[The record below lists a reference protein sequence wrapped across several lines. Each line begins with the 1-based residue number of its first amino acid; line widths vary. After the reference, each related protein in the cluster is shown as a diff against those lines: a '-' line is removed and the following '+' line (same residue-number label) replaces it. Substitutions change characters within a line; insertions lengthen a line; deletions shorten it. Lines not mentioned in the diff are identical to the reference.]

1 MVKTC
6 NDVHACTK
14 DGFSKVIKSGVL
26 AQLFLNDIR
35 KDPTF
40 KAKAMQDAIEERY
53 TIVATYDQ
61 CRTARAKALK
71 MIQEEYDEQF
81 ARLHDYMEHLLES
94 NPGSTVEVGTLTDD
108 AGIVRFDR
116 FYVCF
121 EALRKTWLAYCRPI
135 IGIDGCFLKNGV
147 KGQLLAAVGRDANNQ
162 FYPVAWAVV
171 QTENFDAWLWFIKKL
186 KVDLKLEDGDGFTL
200 ISDRQKGLLN
210 AVDQELPK
218 VEHRICQ
225 SFNEAEYNRAIE
237 ELKKFDE
244 GVYDA
249 VMQRNPQNCSRAFFG
264 CKSSCE
270 DVSNNFSESYNNAIN
285 KAREMPLV
293 DMLETIRRKTMIHID
308 ARLKKAMKRQGR
320 REVAKVLSILCG
332 NGQYEVLENKHGFKV
347 DMNAKICACRRWSMI
362 GIPCRHVLRVI
373 LTKKHN
379 PESYVNCDWYL
390 TSTNVKIY
398 SESISAVNG
407 IGFWIRSQE
416 PRIQPPP
423 REVTKVSS
431 VIILE
436 VVQLSELLVEGGRR
450 KKLVKNQ
457 AKDKAKKKAKDKAK
471 DKAKNK
477 TKDKAK
483 DLVKAKDQASNLI
496 MINVYEW
503 NEGTE

>member
-6 NDVHACTK
+6 NDVHACTN
-14 DGFSKVIKSGVL
+14 DGFSRVIKSGVL

-40 KAKAMQDAIEERY
+40 KAKMMQDAIEERY

-71 MIQEEYDEQF
+71 MIQEEYG
-81 ARLHDYMEHLLES
+81 S
-94 NPGSTVEVGTLTDD
+94 NPGSTVDVGTMTDD
-108 AGIVRFDR
+108 AGIVKFDR

-162 FYPVAWAVV
+162 FYLVAWAVL

-200 ISDRQKGLLN
+200 ISDRKKGLLN
-210 AVDQELPK
+210 VVDQELPK
-218 VEHRICQ
+218 VEHRMCARHIYG
-225 SFNEAEYNRAIE
+225 NLRRYNRAID

-244 GVYDA
+244 GVYEV
-249 VMQRNPQNCSRAFFG
+249 VMQRNPRNCSRAFFS

-293 DMLETIRRKTMIHID
+293 EMLETIRRQTMMHID
-308 ARLKKAMKRQGR
+308 VRLKKPMKRQGKYTLK
-320 REVAKVLSILCG
+320 VANTIKKEELLRKYFQVIPCG

-347 DMNAKICACRRWSMI
+347 DMNAKTCACRRWNMI

-379 PESYVNCDWYL
+379 PEDYVNCDWYL
-390 TSTNVKIY
+390 ASTNVKIY
-398 SESISAVNG
+398 SIDL
-407 IGFWIRSQE
+407 
-416 PRIQPPP
+416 
-423 REVTKVSS
+423 SS
-431 VIILE
+431 
-436 VVQLSELLVEGGRR
+436 
-450 KKLVKNQ
+450 
-457 AKDKAKKKAKDKAK
+457 
-471 DKAKNK
+471 
-477 TKDKAK
+477 
-483 DLVKAKDQASNLI
+483 
-496 MINVYEW
+496 
-503 NEGTE
+503 